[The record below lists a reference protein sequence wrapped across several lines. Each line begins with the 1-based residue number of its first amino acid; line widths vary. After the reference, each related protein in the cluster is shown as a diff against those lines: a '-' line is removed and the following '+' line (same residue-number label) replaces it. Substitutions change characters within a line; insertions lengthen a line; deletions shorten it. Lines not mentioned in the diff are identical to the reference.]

1 MALEE
6 PRAKYQQVADR
17 LRDAIKSG
25 EYPPGSALP
34 SQTVL
39 AKTYG
44 LHQTMIGRAVAVLES
59 EGLVRTEQGRP
70 TYVQEIPT
78 TKRVRRIDKD
88 YRTNPGGSAYA
99 EEMRRS
105 GLTPRTE
112 LIELDEVDPPEQIAA
127 LFGLDEDE
135 RTVIRRRHMY
145 ADDIP
150 IQIAISYI
158 PIRYAGSKDLALPDT
173 GPSGIYARLAE
184 RGFGPVRFVEEI
196 EVRTSTPEESKF
208 LRIPRSQIVFEV
220 VRSAIDAEDR
230 PVEACRNI
238 LSAAQWKLAY
248 GWRQEP

>member
-1 MALEE
+1 MGLEE
-6 PRAKYQQVADR
+6 PRAKYRQVADL
-17 LRDAIKSG
+17 LRAAIKAG
-25 EYPPGSALP
+25 EYPPGTALP
-34 SQTVL
+34 GQLDL
-39 AKTYG
+39 AKKYG
-44 LHQTMIGRAVAVLES
+44 LTQSSISDAVALLER
-59 EGLVRTEQGRP
+59 EGLVRKAQGRP
-70 TYVQEIPT
+70 TFVQEIPT
-78 TKRVRRIDKD
+78 VKRIRLIDKD
-88 YRTNPGGSAYA
+88 YRTNPGGSAFA

-105 GLTPRTE
+105 GLTSKAD
-112 LIELDEVDPPEQIAA
+112 LVELDVIDPPEQIVA
-127 LFGLDEDE
+127 LFGLDDDE
-135 RTVIRRRHMY
+135 QVIIRRRHMF

-196 EVRTSTPEESKF
+196 EVRSSTVEESRF
-208 LRIPRSQIVFEV
+208 LRIPTEQIVFEV
-220 VRSAIDAEDR
+220 VRSAIDAGDK